1 MLHTCEYCQ
10 YGTNHSKAL
19 HLYFLGI
26 LAALELL
33 MSFSLL
39 GYFHIEPIS
48 ITFAFIPVLIAG
60 CLLGPKDA
68 ALIGLLFGLASMYKA
83 SAFYVYSGDKIFS
96 ILSGTPIASFIL
108 SVGSRFLFG
117 IVVGLAYVL
126 AHKAQHLKLL
136 CLILVTF
143 FGKDLHAMSVYTI
156 MWMTHPE
163 RGYTTLSAFN
173 NYFNIGD
180 IATRVVATTI
190 TIGCYIFS
198 RSESW
203 KNICCSIT
211 AARELNLR
219 HTSHRISHFILI
231 LSTLVFAG
239 ALAEYFVQRISFVLR
254 AVNIDMPHQVKSDIA
269 ILEIQF
275 LLGLL
280 ALTLLL
286 SLILRIGY
294 MYNSFKRHNLT
305 LDELTKIFNR
315 KKFFPTC
322 NKALKNMS
330 FAHTNLA
337 GIKFKNVTAQEQKL
351 KTTLQD
357 MNSRP
362 TREQETNQQPAKSH
376 AHSNATAKTNA
387 HSNANSK
394 EMNLQAANVNANSNA
409 HAVANTKANSEEKA
423 QLKAKTSLEKK
434 NVQTTSLHEKSLDAQ
449 PAGYFLM
456 MDVDH
461 FKTINDTYGHME
473 GDRILQEIANALRK
487 HFADKGIIGR
497 LGGDEFAVL
506 LSKALS
512 QNDLEI
518 LLNHFMDEVHS
529 IPCGSTLVTTSIGVY
544 PITKP
549 MTSEELYAK
558 TDAILYKSKE
568 NGRNQFTIASES

>member
-60 CLLGPKDA
+60 CMLGPKDA

-117 IVVGLAYVL
+117 IVVGQAYVL

-173 NYFNIGD
+173 NYFTIVD

-211 AARELNLR
+211 AARELHLR

-254 AVNIDMPHQVKSDIA
+254 AVNIDMPHQVKSDII

-315 KKFFPTC
+315 KKFFPSC
-322 NKALKNMS
+322 DEALKNMN
-330 FAHTNLA
+330 FVRTNLA
-337 GIKFKNVTAQEQKL
+337 DMKFKDLTAQEQTPTATKS
-351 KTTLQD
+351 QD
-357 MNSRP
+357 IHSRP
-362 TREQETNQQPAKSH
+362 TRVQETSQQ
-376 AHSNATAKTNA
+376 TAQTNA
-387 HSNANSK
+387 P
-394 EMNLQAANVNANSNA
+394 
-409 HAVANTKANSEEKA
+409 AVANANSEEKA
-423 QLKAKTSLEKK
+423 QLKNHVPANSNAAAVAAVANTKNSSEENEQLKAHAPANLKETSL
-434 NVQTTSLHEKSLDAQ
+434 QTTSVQEKGLEVK

-473 GDRILQEIANALRK
+473 GDRILQEISNVLRSL
-487 HFADKGIIGR
+487 FSDKGIIGR
-497 LGGDEFAVL
+497 LGGDEFAML
-506 LSKALS
+506 IYKPLPQS
-512 QNDLEI
+512 EI
-518 LLNHFMDEVHS
+518 KQLLNQLMNEIHR
-529 IPCGSTLVTTSIGVY
+529 IPCGTTLVTTSIGVY
-544 PITKP
+544 PITTP
-549 MTSEELYAK
+549 MTSAELYEK
-558 TDAILYKSKE
+558 TDALLYRAKE
-568 NGRNQFTIASES
+568 NGRNQFAIASLS

>member
-60 CLLGPKDA
+60 CMLGPKDA

-117 IVVGLAYVL
+117 IVVGQAYVL

-173 NYFNIGD
+173 NYFTIGD

-211 AARELNLR
+211 AARELHLR

-254 AVNIDMPHQVKSDIA
+254 AVNIDMPHQVKSDIV

-315 KKFFPTC
+315 KKFFPSC
-322 NKALKNMS
+322 DKALKNMS
-330 FAHTNLA
+330 FVRTNLA
-337 GIKFKNVTAQEQKL
+337 DMKFKDLTAQEQTPTATK
-351 KTTLQD
+351 LQD
-357 MNSRP
+357 IHSRP
-362 TREQETNQQPAKSH
+362 TRVQETSQQ
-376 AHSNATAKTNA
+376 TAQTNA
-387 HSNANSK
+387 P
-394 EMNLQAANVNANSNA
+394 
-409 HAVANTKANSEEKA
+409 AVANTKNSSEENE
-423 QLKAKTSLEKK
+423 QLKAHTQGNLKETSL
-434 NVQTTSLHEKSLDAQ
+434 QTTSVQEKGLEVK

-473 GDRILQEIANALRK
+473 GDRILQEISNVLRSL
-487 HFADKGIIGR
+487 FSDKGIIGR
-497 LGGDEFAVL
+497 LGGDEFAML
-506 LSKALS
+506 IYKPLPQS
-512 QNDLEI
+512 EI
-518 LLNHFMDEVHS
+518 KQLLNQLMDEIHR
-529 IPCGSTLVTTSIGVY
+529 IPCGTTLVTTSIGVY
-544 PITKP
+544 PITTP
-549 MTSEELYAK
+549 MTSAELYEK
-558 TDAILYKSKE
+558 TDALLYRAKK
-568 NGRNQFTIASES
+568 NGRNQFAIASLS

>member
-60 CLLGPKDA
+60 CMLGPKDA

-117 IVVGLAYVL
+117 IVVGQAYVL

-173 NYFNIGD
+173 NYFTIGD

-211 AARELNLR
+211 AARELHLR

-254 AVNIDMPHQVKSDIA
+254 AVNIDMPHQVKSDIV

-315 KKFFPTC
+315 KKFFPSC
-322 NKALKNMS
+322 DKALKNMS
-330 FAHTNLA
+330 FVRTNLA
-337 GIKFKNVTAQEQKL
+337 DMKFKDLTAQEQTPTATK
-351 KTTLQD
+351 LQD
-357 MNSRP
+357 IHSRP
-362 TREQETNQQPAKSH
+362 TRVQETSQQ
-376 AHSNATAKTNA
+376 TAQTNA
-387 HSNANSK
+387 P
-394 EMNLQAANVNANSNA
+394 
-409 HAVANTKANSEEKA
+409 AVANTKNSSEENE
-423 QLKAKTSLEKK
+423 QLKAHTQGNLKETSL
-434 NVQTTSLHEKSLDAQ
+434 QTTSVQEKGLEVK

-473 GDRILQEIANALRK
+473 GDRILQEISNVLRSL
-487 HFADKGIIGR
+487 FSDKGIIGR
-497 LGGDEFAVL
+497 LGGDEFAML
-506 LSKALS
+506 IYKPLPQS
-512 QNDLEI
+512 EI
-518 LLNHFMDEVHS
+518 KQLLNQLMDEIHR
-529 IPCGSTLVTTSIGVY
+529 IPCGTTLVTTSIGVY
-544 PITKP
+544 PITTP
-549 MTSEELYAK
+549 MTSAELYEK
-558 TDAILYKSKE
+558 TDALLYRAKE
-568 NGRNQFTIASES
+568 NGRNQFAIASLS